1 MGIRTGDL
9 KDSVLKKISLDEFE
23 PKTGDERN
31 VAVLGFHVNSDGAA
45 QDLYS
50 FLGGSVVENRDI
62 EVSPNP
68 NDDGYYMVFVEL
80 DRTGGMM
87 ESVEALI
94 AEVEN
99 VAGKLKWAVKTPY
112 MEDYMPIDE
121 AGKYIQTDSEDY
133 LTAQEYKDKLEQ
145 ELNTANLE
153 SARNES
159 IMEFLQN
166 SNLYNAHLVDGVLTL
181 EDSRNS
187 INLEVLGFGN
197 GTEVMEEIGIYENAI
212 NLNPDVKLFNGL
224 KGMLGEMKA
233 MPIDDLF
240 VIYDPAHT
248 NVLVTKPC

>member
-1 MGIRTGDL
+1 
-9 KDSVLKKISLDEFE
+9 
-23 PKTGDERN
+23 
-31 VAVLGFHVNSDGAA
+31 
-45 QDLYS
+45 
-50 FLGGSVVENRDI
+50 
-62 EVSPNP
+62 
-68 NDDGYYMVFVEL
+68 
-80 DRTGGMM
+80 
-87 ESVEALI
+87 
-94 AEVEN
+94 
-99 VAGKLKWAVKTPY
+99 
-112 MEDYMPIDE
+112 MEDYLPIDE
-121 AGKYIQTDSEDY
+121 ASKYIQTDAEDY

-159 IMEFLQN
+159 IMEFLSK
-166 SNLYNAHLVDGVLTL
+166 SNLHDVQLEQSVLTL
-181 EDSRNS
+181 KDARNS

>member
-1 MGIRTGDL
+1 MGIKNGDL
-9 KDSVLKKISLDEFE
+9 VDSVLKKVSLDEFE

-31 VAVLGFHVNSDGAA
+31 VAVLGFHVTTDGAA

-50 FLGGSVVENRDI
+50 FLNGSIVETRDV

-68 NDDGYYMVFVEL
+68 NDEGYYMVFVEL

-87 ESVEALI
+87 ESVEGLI

-99 VAGKLKWAVKTPY
+99 VAGQLRWQVKTPY
-112 MEDYMPIDE
+112 MEDYLPIDE
-121 AGKYIQTDSEDY
+121 ASKYIQTDADDY

-159 IMEFLQN
+159 IMEFLSK
-166 SNLYNAHLVDGVLTL
+166 SNLHNVQLEQGVLTL
-181 EDSRNS
+181 KDARNS

>member
-1 MGIRTGDL
+1 MSLREGDL
-9 KDSVLKKISLDEFE
+9 KDTILKKISLDEFE
-23 PKTGDERN
+23 PKTGKEEN

-45 QDLYS
+45 QDLYN

-68 NDDGYYMVFVEL
+68 NDEGYYMVFVEL

-99 VAGKLKWAVKTPY
+99 VAGKLSWAIKTPY

-121 AGKYIQTDSEDY
+121 ASKFIQTDAEDY

-159 IMEFLQN
+159 IMEFLSK
-166 SNLYNAHLVDGVLTL
+166 SNLHDVQLEQSVLTL
-181 EDSRNS
+181 KDARNS
-187 INLEVLGFGN
+187 INLEVLGFGK